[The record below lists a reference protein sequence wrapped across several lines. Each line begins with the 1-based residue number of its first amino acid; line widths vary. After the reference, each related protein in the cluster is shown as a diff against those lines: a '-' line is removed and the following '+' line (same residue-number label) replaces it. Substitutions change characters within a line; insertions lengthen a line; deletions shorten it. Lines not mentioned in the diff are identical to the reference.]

1 MSLQKA
7 LHHEASARHT
17 RRVHELDGCVASDLF
32 EPVPSHVPNVSN
44 ASHDGWVKWRED
56 MIAQDERDFP
66 KGNLGG
72 GYLEDNDDSI
82 PALFMRGEGTRE
94 PDDELFSAL

>member
-1 MSLQKA
+1 MSLRKA

-17 RRVHELDGCVASDLF
+17 RRVRELDGRVESDLF
-32 EPVPSHVPNVSN
+32 EPVPAHVPNVSN

-56 MIAQDERDFP
+56 MIAQDKRDFP

-72 GYLEDNDDSI
+72 GFLEDDDDSV
-82 PALFMRGEGTRE
+82 PALSMRGEGTSE
-94 PDDELFSAL
+94 LDDELFSAL